1 LLTAA
6 VSSGV
11 DGPPASGASTIGTA
25 SRSRSNSCLNDVTHR
40 STRSSRKV
48 REDMQPTISPA
59 HRQDWELI
67 AHRQILGLQDTI
79 ARTHGGVGLTLEA
92 FS

>member
-1 LLTAA
+1 
-6 VSSGV
+6 
-11 DGPPASGASTIGTA
+11 
-25 SRSRSNSCLNDVTHR
+25 
-40 STRSSRKV
+40 
-48 REDMQPTISPA
+48 MQPTISPA

-79 ARTHGGVGLTLEA
+79 ARTHGGVGLILEA